1 MISMHLASST
11 PHIFPSEIEE
21 LLRPL
26 DGIGFFDDA
35 MLVGSWVMPLY
46 RELFGMPYALRT
58 LDIDFAVKIVRG
70 ATSLRADVES
80 VLIALGYLPSIA
92 QSGIQR
98 FSRDSF
104 TVEFIAHRRGGGD
117 EGIVLLRN
125 WNLTACPLPF
135 VDILQRFPFRADLG
149 TFSVVAPLPEAYF
162 VHKLIVCQRRR
173 ETGKQERDLEQCAT
187 ISRKIDYERL
197 ARVMAAVKLSKPV
210 IKALRLSCAT
220 IDFPLQALGIS

>member
-1 MISMHLASST
+1 MTSMNLKNINPHL
-11 PHIFPSEIEE
+11 FPGEVAE
-21 LLRPL
+21 LLRRL
-26 DGIGFFDDA
+26 DGVGFFDDA

-70 ATSLRADVES
+70 ATLLKADVES
-80 VLIALGYLPSIA
+80 VLIELGYLPSFA

-98 FSRDSF
+98 FSRESF
-104 TVEFIAHRRGGGD
+104 TVEFIAHRKGGGD
-117 EGIVLLRN
+117 EGIVLLKN

-149 TFSVVAPLPEAYF
+149 TFGVVAPLPEAYF
-162 VHKLIVCQRRR
+162 VLKLIVCQRRR

-187 ISRKIDYERL
+187 ISRKIDNERL

-210 IKALRLSCAT
+210 IQALRSSCTA

>member
-1 MISMHLASST
+1 MTGMNLKSTNPHL
-11 PHIFPSEIEE
+11 FPGEVEE
-21 LLRPL
+21 LLRQL
-26 DGIGFFDDA
+26 DGVGFFDDA

-70 ATSLRADVES
+70 ATALKADVES
-80 VLIALGYLPSIA
+80 VLVGLGYLPSIA

-98 FSRDSF
+98 FSRESF
-104 TVEFIAHRRGGGD
+104 TVEFIAHRKGGGD
-117 EGIVLLRN
+117 DGIVQLRN

-135 VDILQRFPFRADLG
+135 VDILQLFPFRADLG
-149 TFSVVAPLPEAYF
+149 TFGVVAPLPEAYF
-162 VHKLIVCQRRR
+162 IHKLIVCWRRR

-187 ISRKIDYERL
+187 ISRKIDNERL
-197 ARVMAAVKLSKPV
+197 ARVMATVKLSKPV
-210 IKALRLSCAT
+210 VQALRSSCAA